1 MNSNRHRKVLCSW
14 SPSEIFVRIVLPI
27 EGSQSMT
34 ALLYKKTE
42 YPLKKLLLDI
52 QSGHLALPD
61 LQRPFVWPDTKV
73 RDLLDSMYR
82 GFPIGTLLFWEFG
95 QQDGIHVRQIGANG
109 QSTPHLLVIDG
120 QQRLTGLYAVYFG
133 VPVRDKSFVQRRI
146 KIAFDPLEERFE
158 VSNAFLAKDPRWIA
172 DISVLWRPE
181 TSLYALIGRY
191 LMRRH
196 QLGGLS
202 PSQER
207 QIEKAFQQLHALEN
221 YPFTVL
227 EVSHD
232 VDEERVAEIF
242 VRVNSQGKSLKQSD
256 FVLTLMSVY
265 WDSGRAQLERFCEQ
279 VKQPPQGKEPSP
291 FNRVWQPTP
300 EQLLRTT
307 VALAFRRSRLRTVY
321 ALLRGKDLETGIFTE
336 EQRERQFQRLAE
348 AQSKVLALEHWHD
361 FLHVPRLAGFLRDTM
376 IGSKTALA
384 VTYAL
389 WLIARFELGL
399 PDSEARPLLAR
410 WLFMALLT
418 GRYAGSAETQSEE
431 DLRQLDGIHSG
442 RAFCER
448 LQTIMTTVLTP
459 DYWSVTLPAD
469 LTATASST
477 LLKVFRAAQVVLD
490 APVLYSTI
498 PIRHVLDPTHAPP
511 IKPVHDHHLFPR
523 AFLYELGFTPQQAN
537 QLANRAWIEWRDN
550 LAINDS
556 PPDEYAPKL
565 ERLFSKEQLHKM
577 LELNALPEHWY
588 EYPYEEFLSE
598 RRRRMARLIEQ
609 AFHRIGR

>member
-1 MNSNRHRKVLCSW
+1 
-14 SPSEIFVRIVLPI
+14 
-27 EGSQSMT
+27 
-34 ALLYKKTE
+34 
-42 YPLKKLLLDI
+42 
-52 QSGHLALPD
+52 
-61 LQRPFVWPDTKV
+61 
-73 RDLLDSMYR
+73 
-82 GFPIGTLLFWEFG
+82 
-95 QQDGIHVRQIGANG
+95 
-109 QSTPHLLVIDG
+109 
-120 QQRLTGLYAVYFG
+120 
-133 VPVRDKSFVQRRI
+133 
-146 KIAFDPLEERFE
+146 
-158 VSNAFLAKDPRWIA
+158 
-172 DISVLWRPE
+172 
-181 TSLYALIGRY
+181 
-191 LMRRH
+191 
-196 QLGGLS
+196 
-202 PSQER
+202 
-207 QIEKAFQQLHALEN
+207 
-221 YPFTVL
+221 
-227 EVSHD
+227 
-232 VDEERVAEIF
+232 
-242 VRVNSQGKSLKQSD
+242 
-256 FVLTLMSVY
+256 
-265 WDSGRAQLERFCEQ
+265 
-279 VKQPPQGKEPSP
+279 
-291 FNRVWQPTP
+291 
-300 EQLLRTT
+300 
-307 VALAFRRSRLRTVY
+307 
-321 ALLRGKDLETGIFTE
+321 
-336 EQRERQFQRLAE
+336 
-348 AQSKVLALEHWHD
+348 
-361 FLHVPRLAGFLRDTM
+361 
-376 IGSKTALA
+376 
-384 VTYAL
+384 
-389 WLIARFELGL
+389 
-399 PDSEARPLLAR
+399 
-410 WLFMALLT
+410 MALLT
-418 GRYAGSAETQSEE
+418 GRYAGAAETQSEE